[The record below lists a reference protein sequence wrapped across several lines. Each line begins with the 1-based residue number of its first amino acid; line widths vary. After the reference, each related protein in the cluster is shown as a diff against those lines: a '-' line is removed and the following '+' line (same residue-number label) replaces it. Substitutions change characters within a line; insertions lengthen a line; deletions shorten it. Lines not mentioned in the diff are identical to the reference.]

1 MIYQNVS
8 RLCKQRGISISRLEK
23 ELGFGNATIQGWN
36 GKWEPKA
43 RSLSAVAA
51 YFGVSMESLMQDA
64 PDDDKSVAQEESNK
78 TDSKEA
84 VRRDA

>member
-43 RSLSAVAA
+43 RSLLAVAA
-51 YFGVSMESLMQDA
+51 FFGVSMESLMQDT
-64 PDDDKSVAQEESNK
+64 PDDGQSVAHDESDNK
-78 TDSKEA
+78 DSKEA
-84 VRRDA
+84 GA